1 MNYVKKVVFPLEILP
16 VVTMGATLFHGAVSL
31 GVLLSAFVLINGFMH
46 WTALL
51 IPLVLLPLVLVIL
64 GFAWL
69 LTSLGVYLRDI
80 GQTVGILTTVM
91 LFLSPVFYPVSRLPE
106 KYQLLLLANPLTYVI
121 EQARQV
127 LIFGRF
133 PDWIGLAV
141 YAAIGCMVA
150 WTGYWWFQRTRQ
162 GFADII

>member
-1 MNYVKKVVFPLEILP
+1 MSPAKLAIERP
-16 VVTMGATLFHGAVSL
+16 V
-31 GVLLSAFVLINGFMH
+31 
-46 WTALL
+46 
-51 IPLVLLPLVLVIL
+51 
-64 GFAWL
+64 
-69 LTSLGVYLRDI
+69 
-80 GQTVGILTTVM
+80 TTVM

-150 WTGYWWFQRTRQ
+150 WIGYWWFQRTRQ
-162 GFADII
+162 GFADVI